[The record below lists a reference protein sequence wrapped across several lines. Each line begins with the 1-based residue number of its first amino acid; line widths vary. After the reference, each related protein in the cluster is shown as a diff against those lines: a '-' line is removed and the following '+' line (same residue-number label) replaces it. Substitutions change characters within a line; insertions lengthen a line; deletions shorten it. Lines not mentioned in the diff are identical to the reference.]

1 MSALAEHMMNA
12 IINSLYTNFIHFDLF
27 VVQSST
33 AALMSDIEKK
43 RKVDTSSFRSPM
55 KVIQFFEVIRKIVS
69 TKTRCFW

>member
-43 RKVDTSSFRSPM
+43 R
-55 KVIQFFEVIRKIVS
+55 
-69 TKTRCFW
+69 